1 MEESI
6 QWEIPKYSDNLED

>member
-6 QWEIPKYSDNLED
+6 QILL